1 MQMPKTV
8 TIRLEDNIFNL
19 FKLAAEGERRSI
31 SNFLEYATLN
41 YLTNEIFVSD
51 EEMDEIT
58 SDKKLLKSLQKSLNE
73 VKKGKYKIVG

>member
-58 SDKKLLKSLQKSLNE
+58 SDKKLMKSLQKSLNE

>member
-1 MQMPKTV
+1 MPKTV

>member
-1 MQMPKTV
+1 MPKTV

-58 SDKKLLKSLQKSLNE
+58 SDKKLMKSLQKSLNE

>member
-1 MQMPKTV
+1 MPKTV

-31 SNFLEYATLN
+31 SNFLEFATLN

-51 EEMDEIT
+51 EEMDEII
-58 SDKKLLKSLQKSLNE
+58 SDKKLMKSLQKSLNE